1 MNAQHLR
8 LTALSMAI
16 LLPSLGTSI
25 ANVALPEMATAF
37 GVSPRDVQWVV
48 IAYLLTLTAFIVG
61 AGRLGDLLGRR
72 RVLVA
77 GVALFMAASAAGVV
91 TQSLWVLVALR
102 ALQGLAAAAMLSLS
116 MALVGDMV
124 PKERT
129 GRAMGLLGTVSAV
142 GTALGPTLGGAL
154 VAGFGWPAVFAA
166 LASASLVTL
175 VFSLAVLP
183 AEAAPRKSAN
193 FDLAGTAIL
202 SLTLAAYALTTTLG
216 ARPSVTAGLAAVAI
230 AGLLAF
236 LWVETRAAA
245 PLVDLSLLKTPV
257 LARGLPAL
265 LLIST
270 VVMATLV
277 VGPFYLS
284 QVLGLSPMATGLA
297 MSVGP
302 GVAALGGRPAGGLID
317 RHGAGRIGRV
327 GLVGVLVGSGL
338 MTVLPAI
345 LGIAG
350 YLGGLVLI
358 TAGYA
363 LFQTANNTMVM
374 QAAPA
379 ERRGLTSALLGLA
392 RNLGLI
398 SGASGMAAV
407 FSHASALSGTTND
420 QAGLTATFVVAT
432 LLAAVALALLRPS
445 GMVRSNT
452 DKWTA

>member
-1 MNAQHLR
+1 MTGSSLR
-8 LTALSMAI
+8 LAALSMAI

-25 ANVALPEMATAF
+25 ANVALPELVTAF
-37 GVSPRDVQWVV
+37 GVTPRDVQWVV

-61 AGRLGDLLGRR
+61 AGRLGDLMGRR

-77 GVALFMAASAAGVV
+77 GIALFMAASAAGAV
-91 TQSLWVLVALR
+91 TQSLWALVALR

-166 LASASLVTL
+166 LAAASLFAL
-175 VFSLAVLP
+175 AFSLAVLP
-183 AEAAPRKSAN
+183 AETAAPKAAS

-202 SLTLAAYALTTTLG
+202 SLTLAAYALTTTLS
-216 ARPSVTAGLAAVAI
+216 APLAVTAGLAAAAA
-230 AGLLAF
+230 AGLLTF
-236 LWVETRAAA
+236 LWVETHAAA

-302 GVAALGGRPAGGLID
+302 GVAALCGRPAGGLID

-327 GLVGVLVGSGL
+327 GLVAVLAGSGL
-338 MTVLPAI
+338 MTVLPANFG
-345 LGIAG
+345 LAG
-350 YLGGLVLI
+350 YLGSLVLI

-379 ERRGLTSALLGLA
+379 ERRGVTSALLGLA

-407 FSHASALSGTTND
+407 FSQARDFFGTANA
-420 QAGLTATFVVAT
+420 QAGLIATFAVAA
-432 LLAAVALALLRPS
+432 LLAAIALALLPAS
-445 GMVRSNT
+445 GLTERKPRNSTV
-452 DKWTA
+452 

>member
-1 MNAQHLR
+1 MTHASFR
-8 LTALSMAI
+8 LAALSLAI

-25 ANVALPEMATAF
+25 ANVALPEMVTAF
-37 GVSPRDVQWVV
+37 GASPPEVQWVV

-77 GVALFMAASAAGVV
+77 GIALFTAASAVAVV
-91 TQSLWVLVALR
+91 TQSLWALVALR
-102 ALQGLAAAAMLSLS
+102 GSQGLAAAAMVSLS

-166 LASASLVTL
+166 LAAASLFTL
-175 VFSLAVLP
+175 AFCLAVLP
-183 AEAAPRKSAN
+183 AETAARKPVR
-193 FDLAGTAIL
+193 FDLTGTAAL
-202 SLTLAAYALTTTLG
+202 SLTLAAYALTLTLDAPG
-216 ARPSVTAGLAAVAI
+216 TITAGLTATAL

-236 LWVETRAAA
+236 LWIEARTTA
-245 PLVDLSLLKTPV
+245 PLVDLSLLKTAA

-265 LLIST
+265 GLIST

-284 QVLGLSPMATGLA
+284 QVLGLSPTATGLT

-302 GVAALGGRPAGGLID
+302 GIAALCGRPAGVLID
-317 RHGAGRIGRV
+317 RHGAGRIARL
-327 GLVGVLVGSGL
+327 GLVAVLVGSGL
-338 MTVLPAI
+338 MTVLPAG
-345 LGIAG
+345 LGLVG
-350 YLGGLVLI
+350 YLASLVLI

-363 LFQTANNTMVM
+363 LFQTANNTTVM

-379 ERRGLTSALLGLA
+379 ERRGVTSALLGLA

-407 FSHASALSGTTND
+407 FSHSRDLVGAADG
-420 QAGLTATFVVAT
+420 QAGLMATFAVAT
-432 LLAAVALALLRPS
+432 LLAAIALALLRPS
-445 GMVRSNT
+445 ATVRYGEGKPS
-452 DKWTA
+452 A